1 MVNKKEEKKDD
12 GTKTRLGQAEK
23 KDETLMESLKTTQAF
38 SLATKNPDGSLS
50 TGSTETNMDS
60 SKTKQV
66 TNSDSTSST
75 IPTTTGKQTSA
86 SEQVGGA
93 KSVQRVTNQT
103 PAVTERRRS
112 TNPASS
118 RHILTGNRKEKKT
131 KPKRQ
136 RKRKKKTAVNPGQP
150 KIQIYPIDVPQPV
163 PMLLSPKGKSSTS
176 SYRHL
181 YNIH

>member
-1 MVNKKEEKKDD
+1 MVNKNEDKKDD

-23 KDETLMESLKTTQAF
+23 KDEILMESLKTTQAF
-38 SLATKNPDGSLS
+38 SLATKNPDGSLL

-75 IPTTTGKQTSA
+75 RPTTTGKQTSA
-86 SEQVGGA
+86 SEQAGGA

-118 RHILTGNRKEKKT
+118 RHILTGTGNRKEKKT
-131 KPKRQ
+131 KPKRP
-136 RKRKKKTAVNPGQP
+136 RKRKKKTTVNTGQP

-176 SYRHL
+176 SY
-181 YNIH
+181 